1 MRAMRAPNRP
11 HPRSAPELPRRRA
24 LLGALGSL
32 WMVGCAHLPSD
43 VPRKETQPG
52 QVADQLRRLLPCP
65 ALLLGELHDAPDH
78 PPLQATVLQTL
89 AADGILAALVLEMAE
104 RGQSTHDLPATA
116 SEDDVRQALAWQDN
130 SWPWSRYRQP
140 VMAAIRAG
148 VPVSG
153 GNLPRNGMRSAMN
166 DPTLDSR
173 LADRALAALQDRIR
187 EGHCNLLPAQHIP
200 GMARIQIA
208 RDVSMAQALASAWQP
223 SRTAVLLCGNEHARQ
238 DLGVPIHLNQ
248 LPPPWPANAG
258 PVQSVL
264 MGPMDESTASAS
276 GTYWYT
282 ARQPQA
288 DHCAELRKQLPR

>member
-1 MRAMRAPNRP
+1 MRAMRAPIRP
-11 HPRSAPELPRRRA
+11 FPRSAPHLPRRRA

-32 WMVGCAHLPSD
+32 WMAGCAQLPPDGSG
-43 VPRKETQPG
+43 KALQPE
-52 QVADQLRRLLPCP
+52 QVADRLRRLLPCP

-116 SEDDVRQALAWQDN
+116 SEYDVRQALAWQEN

-140 VMAAIRAG
+140 VMAAVRAG

-153 GNLPRNGMRSAMN
+153 GNLPRNRMRSAMN
-166 DPTLDSR
+166 DATLDSR
-173 LADRALAALQDRIR
+173 LSDRTLATLQDLIR

-208 RDVSMAQALASAWQP
+208 RDVSIAQALASAWQP
-223 SRTAVLLCGNEHARQ
+223 GRTAVLLCGNEHARQ
-238 DLGVPIHLNQ
+238 DLGVPIHLNR
-248 LPPPWPANAG
+248 LPPPWPASAG

-264 MGPMDESTASAS
+264 MGPMGESTASAS
-276 GTYWYT
+276 GTHWYT
-282 ARQPQA
+282 ERLPPA
-288 DHCAELRKQLPR
+288 DHCAELHKQLPR